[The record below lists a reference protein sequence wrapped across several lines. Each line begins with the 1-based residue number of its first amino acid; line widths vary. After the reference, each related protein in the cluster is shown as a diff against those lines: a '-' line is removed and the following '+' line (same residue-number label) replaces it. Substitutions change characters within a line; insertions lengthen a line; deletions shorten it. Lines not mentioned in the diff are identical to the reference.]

1 MGHCLFQ
8 PRPPDASSSWALPIT
23 SIPQIQLQNVILPPV
38 TAAAKCRTRHSQL
51 TADSSQVTAA
61 ARRHTRPSQL
71 TADSSQVTAAAR
83 CHTRHSQLTADSSQ
97 QGFQQAN
104 TGQTIMGNESIIDLS
119 CTSSADSPSS
129 ISMSTVQTVDSE
141 NSDSFMKD
149 KAQQSSHLAAAL
161 WYSEPMIKV
170 SNKAN
175 VKQSSATAEPAR
187 KRESN
192 LVHASVKSAQIE
204 PLLPFDG
211 SEDMS
216 DFLIPAKPIMKPGLL
231 KNTMFTLP
239 SGISFVDK
247 ILPKP
252 SVPLLEHSEY
262 NAAYFIDLHN
272 QCSAPGN
279 RGQYKWPAYTP
290 NYIGARVSLQHT
302 SFHLESWRKHLIG
315 YESPELIQFLEFGFP
330 LGLQSSPILRPAT
343 ANHGSSYQYYPWLD
357 KFFASGLLKG
367 GVTGPCGSSPF
378 PNPMISPLMTAH
390 KKPAD
395 RRAVYDATF
404 GTNSLNNSTPG
415 DVYIGTK
422 CIYSYPK
429 IEDYRRII
437 IKCGRGSFMWK
448 RDLSRYFLQL
458 PLCPVE
464 YSLTGAIWRCCFF
477 FFVGLMFGLR
487 HSGLNGQR
495 VTDAVSWI
503 HRNLGLEYVAPQNS
517 ESAACQ
523 NEKPGCH
530 SSPEITTHAALIT
543 ELDPDRQKQYN
554 SINYSDDLAGC
565 ESSLH
570 RAIAAFKALGDLLE
584 ELGLKESVEKACAP
598 STSMVYLGIQFD
610 SIKMT
615 MSVPADKLQEVRG
628 DLDIWSRKTTATRRD
643 LQSILGK
650 LFWISKVVRHSR
662 PFMGRLLQQLRDMKD
677 LPDSKR
683 LLLSADCKKDI
694 LWWKTYLRDFNGV
707 TAMVNDDDIL
717 QSLDELMSSPFNVC
731 AGDATL
737 WGGGAWFENQY
748 WSQEFPDF
756 LKITEIPV
764 HIKEFWTLIVSCW
777 VWGDQWTGQQV
788 YLFCDNDSVIDTIV
802 HQKPSNPDMLSLL
815 REYLYVVCKKKFLP
829 IPRKIDTKSNFLADH
844 ISRRHDSLSAT
855 KLFETVGKL
864 GMVRV
869 TVPDGSFKLTAPW

>member
-1 MGHCLFQ
+1 MGHCLFP
-8 PRPPDASSSWALPIT
+8 PRPPDASSWAMPINPNIPPNVTLP
-23 SIPQIQLQNVILPPV
+23 
-38 TAAAKCRTRHSQL
+38 
-51 TADSSQVTAA
+51 
-61 ARRHTRPSQL
+61 
-71 TADSSQVTAAAR
+71 QVTAAAR
-83 CHTRHSQLTADSSQ
+83 CHTRQSQLTADNSERERI
-97 QGFQQAN
+97 QAS
-104 TGQTIMGNESIIDLS
+104 TGTTAPGNNFVDGLT
-119 CTSSADSPSS
+119 CASSANSPSS
-129 ISMSTVQTVDSE
+129 ISISTVHTAVSG
-141 NSDSFMKD
+141 NSDSSSKEQT
-149 KAQQSSHLAAAL
+149 QQTILPAAVL
-161 WYSEPMIKV
+161 WDTEPFIEVCSNAIIKQT
-170 SNKAN
+170 SKTA
-175 VKQSSATAEPAR
+175 KQTSR
-187 KRESN
+187 RESN

-216 DFLIPAKPIMKPGLL
+216 DFLAPAKPIMKPGLL
-231 KNTMFTLP
+231 KNTLFTLP
-239 SGISFVDK
+239 TGISFVDK
-247 ILPKP
+247 VLPKP
-252 SVPLLEHSEY
+252 AVSLVEHSQY

-272 QCSAPGN
+272 KCSAPGY
-279 RGQYKWPAYTP
+279 RGQYEWPAYTP
-290 NYIGARVSLQHT
+290 NYIGARVSLEHT
-302 SFHLESWRKHLIG
+302 SFNLESWRKHLIG

-330 LGLQSSPILRPAT
+330 LGLKDSPVLKPAT
-343 ANHGSSYQYYPWLD
+343 TNHGSSYQYYPWLD

-390 KKPAD
+390 KKPSD

-404 GTNSLNNSTPG
+404 GTNSLNNSTPA

-437 IKCGRGSFMWK
+437 INCGRGCFMWK

-464 YSLTGAIWRCCFF
+464 YSLTGAIWRCFFF

-503 HRNLGLEYVAPQNS
+503 HKNLGLEYVAPQNL
-517 ESAACQ
+517 ETPACQ
-523 NEKPGCH
+523 EKTAISYPTPAP
-530 SSPEITTHAALIT
+530 SSHAALLT
-543 ELDPDRQKQYN
+543 GLDPNRQQPYN

-565 ESSLH
+565 ETSLH
-570 RAIAAFKALGDLLE
+570 RAVAAYEALGNLLV
-584 ELGLKESVEKACAP
+584 ELGLKESVEKACSP

-610 SIKMT
+610 SLKMT
-615 MSVPADKLQEVRG
+615 MSVPPDKLQEVRG
-628 DLDIWSRKTTATRRD
+628 DLEMWSRRTTAVRRE

-677 LPDSKR
+677 LPDNKR
-683 LLLSADCKKDI
+683 ALLTADCKKDI
-694 LWWKTYLRDFNGV
+694 LWWRTYLRDFNGV
-707 TAMVNDDDIL
+707 TAMVNDDDIF
-717 QSLDELMSSPFNVC
+717 QSLEELMSSTFNVC

-737 WGGGAWFENQY
+737 WGGGAWYENQY

-788 YLFCDNDSVIDTIV
+788 YLFCDNDSVVDTIV
-802 HQKPSNPDMLSLL
+802 NQKPSNPDMLSLL
-815 REYLYVVCKKKFLP
+815 REYLYVVCRKKFFP

-844 ISRRHDSLSAT
+844 ISRRHDSASAE
-855 KLFETVGKL
+855 KVFETVGKL

-869 TVPDGSFKLTAPW
+869 TVPNGSFKLTAPW